1 MISQYLTVHD
11 FELLLAHAALL
22 HYRRGD
28 IIVYPGGWARKPV
41 YIVKEGLVAIYGSAT
56 NTSPFVHMLYGKHEV
71 FPVSGL
77 NLRPKDMPMQT
88 GAKAETD
95 VAVYT
100 ITHEAFEAFMASHPE
115 RKQAL
120 LNQVVDQFKI
130 YTLRVENL
138 EYTRTRE
145 RIAYRMLLFAS
156 RFGTIEQE
164 VVTIPR
170 VSGKTVASA
179 ISMSE
184 EAVSREMAR
193 LKNMGIISYSP
204 GKVHLLDTERLRN
217 QIGYNVRL
225 PFRYPEAVRQ
235 PLGDYPLTASN

>member
-1 MISQYLTVHD
+1 
-11 FELLLAHAALL
+11 
-22 HYRRGD
+22 
-28 IIVYPGGWARKPV
+28 
-41 YIVKEGLVAIYGSAT
+41 
-56 NTSPFVHMLYGKHEV
+56 
-71 FPVSGL
+71 
-77 NLRPKDMPMQT
+77 MQT